1 MPAADEPDRPPRDE
15 DDSSG
20 ARGASDGVR
29 ADSDGEKRGSER
41 REPERARRRE
51 AGSRGGASRGGERSR
66 GGARGGRRPQ
76 SARRTRPRDGR
87 PGRPVSPER
96 EPDSR
101 RSRTVRAA
109 AAFGLSTTRRA
120 AVLAIVVCALAL
132 SVAVPL
138 RTYLSQRDEV
148 RTQEQRQA
156 DLRAQVEALEKRK
169 AQLEDPA
176 QVEAEARRRLRY
188 VMPGETPYMVE
199 LPDDTRKPGGGK
211 EKPEHALDESWYL
224 ELWNAV
230 SGR

>member
-1 MPAADEPDRPPRDE
+1 
-15 DDSSG
+15 
-20 ARGASDGVR
+20 V
-29 ADSDGEKRGSER
+29 
-41 REPERARRRE
+41 
-51 AGSRGGASRGGERSR
+51 
-66 GGARGGRRPQ
+66 
-76 SARRTRPRDGR
+76 
-87 PGRPVSPER
+87 
-96 EPDSR
+96 

-148 RTQEQRQA
+148 AIQEQRQA
-156 DLRAQVEALEKRK
+156 DLRAQVQALEERK
-169 AQLEDPA
+169 AQLQDPA

-199 LPDDTRKPGGGK
+199 LPDEAQAQGGGDK
-211 EKPEHALDESWYL
+211 KQENVLDDSWYL

-230 SGR
+230 SGE